1 MLSFNNKKSFKFKYL
16 LKLNIN
22 VFTSL
27 KILKFKKKKWKN
39 FQFFFKNSLKS
50 SRFKKYRI
58 IDQIKILINKKNILE
73 LNYKNQY
80 FKKLFIFS
88 KIFNFFFGNFLK
100 KYFVTLKNRLT
111 KFLVTS
117 QNVIFEFLESRLDLI
132 LFRAKLFISLKAA
145 RQAIKHSHIFVNSK
159 SALLNSVNLKSGDL
173 VQISSTIWYSCKLNL
188 VSLLT
193 WPLIPRHLIVNY
205 NTFEILFLGNFIK
218 ETNFIFY
225 SFFQVK
231 IHKFLVN

>member
-1 MLSFNNKKSFKFKYL
+1 MQFFKFKSL
-16 LKLNIN
+16 LKLNVN

-27 KILKFKKKKWKN
+27 KVLKFKKKKWKN
-39 FQFFFKNSLKS
+39 FQFFFKNSLKNT
-50 SRFKKYRI
+50 RFKKYRV

-73 LNYKNQY
+73 LNYKNQN

-88 KIFNFFFGNFLK
+88 KIFNLFFGNFLK
-100 KYFVTLKNRLT
+100 NYFVALKNRVI
-111 KFLVTS
+111 KSLVRN
-117 QNVIFEFLESRLDLI
+117 QNLIFEFLESRLDLI
-132 LFRAKLFISLKAA
+132 LLRAKLFVSLKSA
-145 RQAIKHSHIFVNSK
+145 RQAIKHNHIVINNKNVKFNS
-159 SALLNSVNLKSGDL
+159 LNLKSGDL
-173 VQISSTIWYSCKLNL
+173 VQVNSIVWQDCKLNL

-193 WPLIPRHLIVNY
+193 WPLIPKYLIVNY

-218 ETNFIFY
+218 ETNFVFY